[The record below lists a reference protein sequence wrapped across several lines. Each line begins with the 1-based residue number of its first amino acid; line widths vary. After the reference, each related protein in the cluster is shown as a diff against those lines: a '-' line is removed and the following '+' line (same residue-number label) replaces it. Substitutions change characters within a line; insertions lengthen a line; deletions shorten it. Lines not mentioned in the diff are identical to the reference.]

1 MFLGTIAQMIERK
14 KQAPEARKQRI
25 APEKLKLI
33 PKDHFY
39 FRASPTCSN
48 HVNLLTGEVGAVE
61 LGALDP
67 MHI

>member
-14 KQAPEARKQRI
+14 KLAPEARKQRI
-25 APEKLKLI
+25 ALEKLKLI

-48 HVNLLTGEVGAVE
+48 HVN
-61 LGALDP
+61 
-67 MHI
+67 